1 MIAAGRAG
9 CDLTA
14 FNDSDLQA
22 AQRQIVRGGGAG
34 RSSADDDDV
43 ILFLAC
49 RLLLINKF
57 C

>member
-22 AQRQIVRGGGAG
+22 AQR
-34 RSSADDDDV
+34 
-43 ILFLAC
+43 LF
-49 RLLLINKF
+49 LINKF